1 MESFTKMVNNQKL
14 STILTKS
21 SILSV
26 AAVLDMPIMKTDYDF
41 APYYG
46 KMISSYLCSD
56 KKKLKLPRLSVMIE
70 SNTKP
75 LPAKV

>member
-1 MESFTKMVNNQKL
+1 MVNNQKL

-26 AAVLDMPIMKTDYDF
+26 AAALDLPIMKTDYDF
-41 APYYG
+41 PPYYG

-56 KKKLKLPRLSVMIE
+56 KKNLSY
-70 SNTKP
+70 
-75 LPAKV
+75 LD